1 MISTNQHL
9 TSSTTNS
16 FIGMNEAI
24 TLKKLITNQ
33 SIKIENLDVYIE
45 DQHILK
51 DINLTIPEKSITC
64 IIGPSGCGKSTFLK
78 TLNRMHDESPEVKI
92 SGKVFVDDEN
102 IYGPH
107 VNVIDTRKKMGLLA
121 QRPCPLP
128 MSIFEN
134 VAYGPR
140 IHGIKRRKAVNQT
153 VIQYLQYVGLWDEVR
168 DRIRTSATR
177 LSIGQQQRLCLAR
190 GLAIEPEYILGDEAT
205 SALDPLST
213 KKIEE
218 LFVKLKEKYTII
230 LVTHTLRQAK
240 RIADH
245 IIFMYMG
252 KIIEA
257 GPTEEFFNNP
267 KKHLTKKK
275 KIKKQKLR
283 NLLSGHSIEDQ
294 IMKLQSLFPDKII
307 FTTSLG
313 IEDQIITHKIF
324 KNNLK
329 IKIAT
334 LDTGRLFPQ
343 TYEVLSNT
351 IIRYNKTIDV
361 CFPEYEAVEK
371 MMTEKG
377 PFSFYKSVENRKECC
392 KLRKVVLLN
401 RALAGMKCWISGIR
415 ADQSDDRNQMDWLEY
430 DEVKKLFKFYPLFN
444 WSFNEV
450 KNFIKENNVPYNSLH
465 DKGYVSIGC
474 EPCTRAVKPGENF
487 RSGRWWW
494 ENDGPKECGLHIK

>member
-1 MISTNQHL
+1 MISTNPILVNSNH
-9 TSSTTNS
+9 NS
-16 FIGMNEAI
+16 FIEMNNAI
-24 TLKKLITNQ
+24 TLKKLVANQ

-102 IYGPH
+102 IYGQH

-128 MSIFEN
+128 MSIYEN

-140 IHGIKRRKAVNQT
+140 IHGIKKRKAINQT

-245 IIFMYMG
+245 IIFMYLG
-252 KIIEA
+252 KIIES
-257 GPTEEFFNNP
+257 GPTDEFFNNP
-267 KKHLTKKK
+267 KLQLTKDY
-275 KIKKQKLR
+275 
-283 NLLSGHSIEDQ
+283 LSGS
-294 IMKLQSLFPDKII
+294 
-307 FTTSLG
+307 
-313 IEDQIITHKIF
+313 
-324 KNNLK
+324 
-329 IKIAT
+329 
-334 LDTGRLFPQ
+334 
-343 TYEVLSNT
+343 
-351 IIRYNKTIDV
+351 
-361 CFPEYEAVEK
+361 
-371 MMTEKG
+371 
-377 PFSFYKSVENRKECC
+377 FS
-392 KLRKVVLLN
+392 
-401 RALAGMKCWISGIR
+401 
-415 ADQSDDRNQMDWLEY
+415 
-430 DEVKKLFKFYPLFN
+430 
-444 WSFNEV
+444 
-450 KNFIKENNVPYNSLH
+450 
-465 DKGYVSIGC
+465 
-474 EPCTRAVKPGENF
+474 
-487 RSGRWWW
+487 
-494 ENDGPKECGLHIK
+494 